1 MIRFSPRLGFA
12 AVAAALLTTTALTL
26 PANAQDNRL
35 KTGAYAGITGGY
47 LMTPDIDRDGGAHL
61 ERDNGYSI
69 SGQYGYRFPNN
80 LRLEGELGF
89 GQIDNDRYY
98 ANGGRAGVGG
108 DTDQYS
114 LTGAAYYDIAT
125 GTPLTPYLGA
135 GAGLVHQRYDR
146 PTVTSNGSTLG
157 GNDGNDTD
165 FTAFGEVG
173 VGYQVANG
181 LEIVPSYRYQWI
193 NDGAQ
198 GLDDSTQ
205 HVARLGFRSWF

>member
-1 MIRFSPRLGFA
+1 MSRLASA
-12 AVAAALLTTTALTL
+12 AVAAVLLSTTALAL
-26 PANAQDNRL
+26 PAVAQDTNTL
-35 KTGAYAGITGGY
+35 KPGSYAGITGGY
-47 LMTPDIDRDGGAHL
+47 LMTPDVDRSGGATL
-61 ERDNGYSI
+61 ERDNGFGI

-80 LRLEGELGF
+80 LRLEAELGYAN
-89 GQIDNDRYY
+89 IDNDRYR
-98 ANGGRAGVGG
+98 ANGGSAGVGG

-114 LTGAAYYDIAT
+114 LTGAAYYDFET
-125 GTPLTPYLGA
+125 KTPLTPYIGA

-146 PTVTSNGSTLG
+146 PAVTSNGSTLG
-157 GNDGNDTD
+157 GNDGNATD
-165 FTAFGEVG
+165 FTAFGEAG
-173 VGYQVANG
+173 LAYKVADG